1 MSAAAVPTSA
11 HPTPDSALTSPWSP
25 ALLVIRRT
33 VKAIE
38 SMLTFQAKT
47 IVGVRNV
54 LRGSGVLRHRELPN
68 RGPVLREG
76 VAAVAERV
84 GWIENQ
90 SASLEE
96 ALEELSLALEE
107 RNVLEPLQRVT
118 SFRKRAT
125 SFRKAGPESQA
136 I

>member
-1 MSAAAVPTSA
+1 
-11 HPTPDSALTSPWSP
+11 
-25 ALLVIRRT
+25 
-33 VKAIE
+33 
-38 SMLTFQAKT
+38 MLTFQAKT

-96 ALEELSLALEE
+96 ALEELSLVLEE
-107 RNVLEPLQRVT
+107 RDVLSPLQRVT

-136 I
+136 L

>member
-1 MSAAAVPTSA
+1 MNRGKT
-11 HPTPDSALTSPWSP
+11 W
-25 ALLVIRRT
+25 R
-33 VKAIE
+33 AI
-38 SMLTFQAKT
+38 F
-47 IVGVRNV
+47 IVGVVRRGRQEGDR

-96 ALEELSLALEE
+96 ALEELSLVLEE
-107 RNVLEPLQRVT
+107 RDVLDPLQRVT

-136 I
+136 L

>member
-1 MSAAAVPTSA
+1 
-11 HPTPDSALTSPWSP
+11 
-25 ALLVIRRT
+25 
-33 VKAIE
+33 
-38 SMLTFQAKT
+38 MLTFQAKT

-96 ALEELSLALEE
+96 ALEELSLVLEE
-107 RNVLEPLQRVT
+107 RDVRML

-136 I
+136 L

>member
-1 MSAAAVPTSA
+1 MITCLPICNYF
-11 HPTPDSALTSPWSP
+11 L
-25 ALLVIRRT
+25 RGT

-96 ALEELSLALEE
+96 ALEELSLVLEE
-107 RNVLEPLQRVT
+107 SVLEPLQRVT

-136 I
+136 L

>member
-1 MSAAAVPTSA
+1 
-11 HPTPDSALTSPWSP
+11 
-25 ALLVIRRT
+25 
-33 VKAIE
+33 
-38 SMLTFQAKT
+38 MLTFQAKT

-96 ALEELSLALEE
+96 ALEELSLVLEE
-107 RNVLEPLQRVT
+107 RNVLSLQRVT

-136 I
+136 L

>member
-1 MSAAAVPTSA
+1 
-11 HPTPDSALTSPWSP
+11 
-25 ALLVIRRT
+25 
-33 VKAIE
+33 
-38 SMLTFQAKT
+38 MLTFQAKT

-96 ALEELSLALEE
+96 ALEELSLVLEE
-107 RNVLEPLQRVT
+107 RMLEPLQRVT

-136 I
+136 L

>member
-1 MSAAAVPTSA
+1 
-11 HPTPDSALTSPWSP
+11 
-25 ALLVIRRT
+25 
-33 VKAIE
+33 
-38 SMLTFQAKT
+38 MLTFQAKT

-96 ALEELSLALEE
+96 ALEELSLVLEE
-107 RNVLEPLQRVT
+107 RNVLELQRVT

-136 I
+136 L

>member
-1 MSAAAVPTSA
+1 
-11 HPTPDSALTSPWSP
+11 
-25 ALLVIRRT
+25 
-33 VKAIE
+33 
-38 SMLTFQAKT
+38 MLTFQAKT

-96 ALEELSLALEE
+96 ALEELSLVLEE
-107 RNVLEPLQRVT
+107 RDVLEVT

-136 I
+136 L